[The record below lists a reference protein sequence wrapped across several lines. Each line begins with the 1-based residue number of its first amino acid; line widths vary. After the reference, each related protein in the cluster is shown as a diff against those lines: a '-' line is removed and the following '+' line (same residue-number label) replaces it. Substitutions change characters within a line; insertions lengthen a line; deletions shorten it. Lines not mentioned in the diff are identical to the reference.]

1 MGFYLKPM
9 GVEVE
14 LLAGG
19 EECLQSVA
27 ARSPDLI
34 LMDCQMPGLDGF
46 ETTRRLRARQ
56 YSGIILALTGNSD
69 DETLRLCGEAGMNGH
84 MSKPVDAGVLRAR
97 IGEALP
103 HLGVALEEEA
113 PPQVPVEDPLA
124 RARKIADA
132 ARNPAILGRLV
143 GSFLKSA
150 EETMGMLESA
160 VQAQDGP
167 AVAAAAHRLRGS
179 SGSFGA
185 ASLSEAAGKLEDG
198 LERQTL
204 EQCGALIDNVRNLW
218 TPLRDVLVN
227 NSGGTNP

>member
-1 MGFYLKPM
+1 MANMAPINWVGNGLSNGFTSGVNYLGGAALDRLNMGAGAMDPM
-9 GVEVE
+9 
-14 LLAGG
+14 
-19 EECLQSVA
+19 
-27 ARSPDLI
+27 
-34 LMDCQMPGLDGF
+34 
-46 ETTRRLRARQ
+46 
-56 YSGIILALTGNSD
+56 ALTN
-69 DETLRLCGEAGMNGH
+69 
-84 MSKPVDAGVLRAR
+84 
-97 IGEALP
+97 LP